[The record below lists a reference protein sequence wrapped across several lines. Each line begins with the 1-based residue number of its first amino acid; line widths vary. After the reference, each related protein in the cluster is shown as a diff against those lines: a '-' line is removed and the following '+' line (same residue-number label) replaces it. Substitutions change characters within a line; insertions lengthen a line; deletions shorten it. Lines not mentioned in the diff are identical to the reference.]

1 MQVNRPKEYRPELA
15 DASRPQSKEEQMRQQ
30 LGLGP
35 DEASREDDD
44 IEPPPAPA
52 RRGGSSAT
60 GSDKR
65 LAELEAKNAELE
77 KKLAHEGTR
86 RDEQVETIK
95 KLANSRMANITKSF
109 EEKLAAKEREL
120 EDVSTNSAG
129 DVEALAQLRAQS
141 AVLVEQLKKAG
152 VQPDVV
158 PSSVDSDDGRL
169 LGEIERLRKE
179 NATLRAKPSSNG
191 EGGAGSDAENRELK
205 KTIDNLMEANSK
217 LVSNTK
223 SKIALLETELER
235 YKSGG
240 VGSSAGGGGGGGDS
254 AGSAQIAKMQK
265 ILEDESNDRKKA
277 QNEVSRLR
285 AELEQSGVAV
295 QKQSGDSSA
304 QVKEL
309 QRSSNE
315 LTKQLGQKDAHLK
328 AQLDDFGIKEKDLMR
343 QVKSLEEDKA
353 SLEKSGA
360 AKQQEVRS
368 KMKKCGRKILQDLA
382 NLKAASLATR
392 EACVNMNGEIM
403 PAMKSFYQPLKKGLK
418 HLEAHHSGWKDKFEA
433 AEKERKKLHNTVLE
447 LKGNIRVFCR
457 IRPQLKHESGTGCD
471 NAIFFKA
478 DRPDLEDTHISV
490 LDDSK
495 GIEKVFEFDHC
506 FGPEST
512 QQQVFGEVEALVT
525 SVLDGYNVCIF
536 AYGQTGSGKTFS
548 MEGSADQPG
557 INPRTLARVFEMA
570 GERSSTYSYAIEF
583 SILEIY
589 NEEIRDLIEPSKDKK
604 LDIRQGPDGF
614 FVTDLFRAQVAT
626 FEEVDGYWS
635 KAKNN
640 RTTFSN
646 NVNEHSSRSHLVISL
661 YVKGKSITGQTTNFG
676 KLHLIDLAG
685 SERLSKT
692 GATGDRLKEAQ
703 NINKSLSALGD
714 VIQAAAAKQ
723 GHVPYR
729 NSKLTHLLQDSLGS
743 SAKTLM
749 IVQSSPLAKD
759 VAESLCSLQF
769 ASRARAVELG
779 HAKKNVAKK

>member
-1 MQVNRPKEYRPELA
+1 MKSVGSAVDRGRVGMPQMQVNRPKEYRPELA

-44 IEPPPAPA
+44 NEPPPAPA

-191 EGGAGSDAENRELK
+191 EGDTGSDAENRELK

-315 LTKQLGQKDAHLK
+315 LTKQVYMTTSPW
-328 AQLDDFGIKEKDLMR
+328 I
-343 QVKSLEEDKA
+343 V
-353 SLEKSGA
+353 
-360 AKQQEVRS
+360 
-368 KMKKCGRKILQDLA
+368 
-382 NLKAASLATR
+382 
-392 EACVNMNGEIM
+392 
-403 PAMKSFYQPLKKGLK
+403 
-418 HLEAHHSGWKDKFEA
+418 
-433 AEKERKKLHNTVLE
+433 KKLYVVHVTNLVVRTAATQ
-447 LKGNIRVFCR
+447 KRAWRYTGKNA
-457 IRPQLKHESGTGCD
+457 GTI
-471 NAIFFKA
+471 IFNH
-478 DRPDLEDTHISV
+478 RCLGTH
-490 LDDSK
+490 DY
-495 GIEKVFEFDHC
+495 C
-506 FGPEST
+506 
-512 QQQVFGEVEALVT
+512 A
-525 SVLDGYNVCIF
+525 
-536 AYGQTGSGKTFS
+536 
-548 MEGSADQPG
+548 
-557 INPRTLARVFEMA
+557 
-570 GERSSTYSYAIEF
+570 
-583 SILEIY
+583 
-589 NEEIRDLIEPSKDKK
+589 
-604 LDIRQGPDGF
+604 
-614 FVTDLFRAQVAT
+614 
-626 FEEVDGYWS
+626 
-635 KAKNN
+635 
-640 RTTFSN
+640 
-646 NVNEHSSRSHLVISL
+646 
-661 YVKGKSITGQTTNFG
+661 
-676 KLHLIDLAG
+676 
-685 SERLSKT
+685 
-692 GATGDRLKEAQ
+692 
-703 NINKSLSALGD
+703 
-714 VIQAAAAKQ
+714 
-723 GHVPYR
+723 
-729 NSKLTHLLQDSLGS
+729 
-743 SAKTLM
+743 
-749 IVQSSPLAKD
+749 
-759 VAESLCSLQF
+759 
-769 ASRARAVELG
+769 
-779 HAKKNVAKK
+779 

>member
-1 MQVNRPKEYRPELA
+1 MKSVGSAVDRGRVGMPQMQVNRPKEYRPELA

-44 IEPPPAPA
+44 NEPPPAPA
-52 RRGGSSAT
+52 RRGGGSAT

-191 EGGAGSDAENRELK
+191 EGDTGSDAENRELK

-315 LTKQLGQKDAHLK
+315 LTKQVY
-328 AQLDDFGIKEKDLMR
+328 M
-343 QVKSLEEDKA
+343 
-353 SLEKSGA
+353 
-360 AKQQEVRS
+360 
-368 KMKKCGRKILQDLA
+368 
-382 NLKAASLATR
+382 T
-392 EACVNMNGEIM
+392 
-403 PAMKSFYQPLKKGLK
+403 
-418 HLEAHHSGWKDKFEA
+418 
-433 AEKERKKLHNTVLE
+433 
-447 LKGNIRVFCR
+447 
-457 IRPQLKHESGTGCD
+457 
-471 NAIFFKA
+471 
-478 DRPDLEDTHISV
+478 
-490 LDDSK
+490 
-495 GIEKVFEFDHC
+495 
-506 FGPEST
+506 
-512 QQQVFGEVEALVT
+512 T
-525 SVLDGYNVCIF
+525 S
-536 AYGQTGSGKTFS
+536 
-548 MEGSADQPG
+548 P
-557 INPRTLARVFEMA
+557 
-570 GERSSTYSYAIEF
+570 
-583 SILEIY
+583 
-589 NEEIRDLIEPSKDKK
+589 
-604 LDIRQGPDGF
+604 
-614 FVTDLFRAQVAT
+614 
-626 FEEVDGYWS
+626 
-635 KAKNN
+635 
-640 RTTFSN
+640 
-646 NVNEHSSRSHLVISL
+646 
-661 YVKGKSITGQTTNFG
+661 
-676 KLHLIDLAG
+676 
-685 SERLSKT
+685 
-692 GATGDRLKEAQ
+692 
-703 NINKSLSALGD
+703 
-714 VIQAAAAKQ
+714 
-723 GHVPYR
+723 
-729 NSKLTHLLQDSLGS
+729 
-743 SAKTLM
+743 
-749 IVQSSPLAKD
+749 
-759 VAESLCSLQF
+759 
-769 ASRARAVELG
+769 
-779 HAKKNVAKK
+779 